1 MAEDKELT
9 LLGHLED
16 FRKRLMW
23 ISLAVIIGTAV
34 SFVFAEDI
42 IESLKSVSDK
52 VTLQAIDPT
61 ETIVTY
67 FKLALTCG
75 LVLATPVILFEVV
88 MFLRPALT
96 SREKY
101 YLYTMLPGVLIAFVL
116 GAAFAYLI
124 LLPPAIDFLFNF
136 GSDVADVEWRISKY
150 ITLIT
155 RLIFA
160 IGLCFELPVVMFFLA
175 KIGVVTSSQ
184 LRKFRRWAIVLAF
197 IASAFITPTP
207 DPVNQGLVAI
217 PLILLYEVGIVLAW
231 IAGRGKAAA
240 N

>member
-1 MAEDKELT
+1 MAEEQKLSI
-9 LLGHLED
+9 LGHLED

-23 ISLAVIIGTAV
+23 IAIAVVAGTAV

-42 IESLKSVSDK
+42 IEALKSVSDD

-67 FKLALTCG
+67 FKLAFTCG
-75 LVLATPVILFEVV
+75 LAIATPVILFELV
-88 MFLRPALT
+88 MFIRPALT
-96 SREKY
+96 VRERG
-101 YLYTMLPGVLIAFVL
+101 YLYALLPAMLLAFAGGV
-116 GAAFAYLI
+116 AFAYFV

-155 RLIFA
+155 RLLFA
-160 IGLCFELPVVMFFLA
+160 IGLCFELPIAIFFLA
-175 KIGVVTSSQ
+175 KIGIVNAQ
-184 LRKFRRWAIVLAF
+184 KLRRFRRWAIVLAF

-207 DPVNQGLVAI
+207 DPINQSIVAV
-217 PLILLYEVGIVLAW
+217 PLLALYEVGILLAW
-231 IAGRGKAAA
+231 IAGRGKS